1 MFKKLLNTIRAKVGN
16 GSVDKQGNYYS
27 REDDEK
33 LAARQTLAQQIRTVN
48 PTGDRGREQPN
59 NPAKNMVYSGVIK
72 QPSFLTTLKQ
82 AVAKNPSTKPQVKG
96 GTVQRQVAQ
105 APRMIKPVQAQ
116 QIKRVI
122 PSPTPTP
129 TIPPSQARF
138 KEQLDRAF
146 AKRGNPPLAT
156 TSAHMAQEG
165 MRLQKAGLDPRMIY
179 AIGIKETG
187 GLKSGG
193 QKTSN
198 AYGIGPHKNFA
209 TPNDAT
215 TYFTDLLL
223 KSHYYDDYRKTKKPY
238 DLLKRY
244 TPVSD
249 PRNPAMKDQMNSLL
263 QFLSEVK

>member
-16 GSVDKQGNYYS
+16 GSVDNQGNYYS
-27 REDDEK
+27 RQDDEK

-59 NPAKNMVYSGVIK
+59 NPAKNIVYSGVVQK
-72 QPSFLTTLKQ
+72 PNFLTMLKQ
-82 AVAKNPSTKPQVKG
+82 TVQKKPTTKTQVRG
-96 GTVQRQVAQ
+96 GTVQRP
-105 APRMIKPVQAQ
+105 APRVIKQVQAQ
-116 QIKRVI
+116 DIKRVI

-129 TIPPSQARF
+129 SPKIPSSQMKL

-146 AKRGNPPLAT
+146 ERRGNPPLAT

-223 KSHYYDDYRKTKKPY
+223 KSHYYDDYRKTKKPI

-249 PRNPAMKDQMNSLL
+249 PRNPGMRDQMNSLM
-263 QFLSEVK
+263 QFLDEVK

>member
-1 MFKKLLNTIRAKVGN
+1 MFKKLLNTIRAKVGT
-16 GSVDKQGNYYS
+16 GSVDRQGNYYS
-27 REDDEK
+27 RDDDER
-33 LAARQTLAQQIRTVN
+33 LAARQTMAQAVRTVN
-48 PTGDRGREQPN
+48 PTGERGREQPN
-59 NPAKNMVYSGVIK
+59 NSGKNIIYSGVVTK
-72 QPSFLTTLKQ
+72 PNFLTMLKKP
-82 AVAKNPSTKPQVKG
+82 VAKPQLRG
-96 GTVQRQVAQ
+96 EAVQRKVVP
-105 APRMIKPVQAQ
+105 APRMNKPVQAQ
-116 QIKRVI
+116 ETKRI
-122 PSPTPTP
+122 MPSPTLTP
-129 TIPPSQARF
+129 IIPPNQAKF

-156 TSAHMAQEG
+156 TSAHMAKEG
-165 MRLQKAGLDPRMIY
+165 MRLQKAGLDPRMMY
-179 AIGIKETG
+179 AIAIKETN

-198 AYGIGPHKNFA
+198 AYGIGPHKQFN

-249 PRNPAMKDQMNSLL
+249 PRNPAMRDQMNSLL